1 MFNQA
6 KRISTF
12 FTFNGNGEEA
22 FNFYLDTFPDA
33 KKIGLTYFTK
43 PEQGGDIGKVLN
55 ATFEIKGASF
65 MIMDMTNNASLT
77 LAGPQQPFIL
87 QTQKMNSIPFLKN
100 WLKKVRL

>member
-33 KKIGLTYFTK
+33 KKA
-43 PEQGGDIGKVLN
+43 D
-55 ATFEIKGASF
+55 
-65 MIMDMTNNASLT
+65 
-77 LAGPQQPFIL
+77 
-87 QTQKMNSIPFLKN
+87 
-100 WLKKVRL
+100 

>member
-33 KKIGLTYFTK
+33 KKSRPNLLHETRARWRY
-43 PEQGGDIGKVLN
+43 
-55 ATFEIKGASF
+55 
-65 MIMDMTNNASLT
+65 
-77 LAGPQQPFIL
+77 
-87 QTQKMNSIPFLKN
+87 
-100 WLKKVRL
+100 R